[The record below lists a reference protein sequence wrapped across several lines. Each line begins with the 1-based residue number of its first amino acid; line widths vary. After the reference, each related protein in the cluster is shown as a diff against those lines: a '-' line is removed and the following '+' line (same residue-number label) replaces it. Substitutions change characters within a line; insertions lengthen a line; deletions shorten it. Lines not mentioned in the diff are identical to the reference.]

1 MGVVILAHDRVRVRL
16 AERLPAVALP
26 VLTYNDTATLH
37 LNGEEVHIFGVPPA
51 HTDGDSFIH
60 FKGSDVLHLGDAF
73 RTVAFPVIDRNNG
86 GTLPGTIDA
95 LAMAIGVAGPDTKIV
110 PGHGVVSSRD
120 DVIEFR
126 DMVLDVSRRV
136 SEMVEQGRT
145 LEQVMAGGVTAAQ
158 RSTWGDPKR
167 FLTAVY
173 QELGGE

>member
-1 MGVVILAHDRVRVRL
+1 
-16 AERLPAVALP
+16 
-26 VLTYNDTATLH
+26 
-37 LNGEEVHIFGVPPA
+37 
-51 HTDGDSFIH
+51 
-60 FKGSDVLHLGDAF
+60 
-73 RTVAFPVIDRNNG
+73 
-86 GTLPGTIDA
+86 
-95 LAMAIGVAGPDTKIV
+95 MAIGVAGPDTKIV

-145 LEQVMAGGVTAAQ
+145 LEQVLAGGVTAAQ